1 MTKYRKKPEVIDA
14 IKFDTS
20 MTQMEVEKAF
30 GLLPGSSPIQYDEID
45 DEFYI
50 DTYAGEMDLI
60 DGNYLL
66 RDARGEFYP
75 CQADIFED
83 TYEEVSEDDGEG
95 YTIEVEYKEPIA
107 DPKGDIYGTTYTKVE
122 SAYIDESTDMLV
134 IDHGDAGQSMTD
146 FSNICMLETDGVK
159 IGKMGAYGLVGW

>member
-1 MTKYRKKPEVIDA
+1 MAKYRKKPVVIDA

-20 MTQMEVEKAF
+20 MTQRDVEEAF
-30 GLLPGSSPIQYDEID
+30 GLNPGESPVQYDEID

-50 DTYAGEMDLI
+50 DTLEGAMDVV
-60 DGNYLL
+60 DGNYIL
-66 RDARGEFYP
+66 RGVRGEFYP

-95 YTIEVEYKEPIA
+95 YTVEVEYKEPIA

-159 IGKMGAYGLVGW
+159 IGKRDSYGLVGW